1 MNEPVRPASVPA
13 GAVYNA
19 ESALWELAEHDAHGT
34 RHGAFSAFRADGA
47 LVTRGAYRAGKRD
60 GTFSTFSDEAPSAR
74 PLRACCVPPGARELR
89 TRYCDGR
96 VLDETFYDEHGRGLC
111 DDGTPWPERD
121 VTVPKSAR
129 FEPANGRFIDRSEH
143 AEGYATLRVYQPNGS
158 FEEEVEIVAGRARR
172 HRRYATDGSCREET
186 ELDDRGARDGAF
198 FARFA
203 ATEPHYADARVREVR
218 GQHEHGEPVGTWE
231 LRDVDGAIVRCVEYG
246 DVLAEAT
253 PYVAGTEPYGVASA
267 ESLWVLAAT
276 PRRAPREA
284 MALAV
289 RALAQSRN
297 RERFERYCAE
307 RLAPLRPEHAETAG
321 QLAVA

>member
-1 MNEPVRPASVPA
+1 MNEPVHPASVPP

-34 RHGAFSAFRADGA
+34 RHGSFAAFRADGA
-47 LVTRGAYRAGKRD
+47 LVTRGAYRGGKRD
-60 GTFSTFSDEAPSAR
+60 GTFSTFTDEAPSAR
-74 PLRACCVPPGARELR
+74 PLRACCVPSGARELR

-121 VTVPKSAR
+121 ARVPASAR

-143 AEGYATLRVYQPNGS
+143 ADGYATLRVYQPNGS

-186 ELDDRGARDGAF
+186 ELDERGARDGAF
-198 FARFA
+198 FARFGA
-203 ATEPHYADARVREVR
+203 NEPHYADARVREVR
-218 GQHEHGEPVGTWE
+218 GRHEHGEPVGTWE
-231 LRDVDGAIVRCVEYG
+231 LRDVSGAIVRCVEYG
-246 DVLAEAT
+246 DVLAETT
-253 PYVAGTEPYGVASA
+253 PYVVGTEPYGVASA

-276 PRRAPREA
+276 PGRAPREA
-284 MALAV
+284 MICEYSRYRWS
-289 RALAQSRN
+289 RARTRSSRSRIRRDGAIRQSRAD
-297 RERFERYCAE
+297 RGRR
-307 RLAPLRPEHAETAG
+307 RSS
-321 QLAVA
+321 